1 MADLSFVL
9 TDDLTD
15 ELTKRCES
23 IVYAYILK
31 AEDKNEENE
40 DPSVFFNRTGNYLSV
55 LGLFNILREV
65 ENRLRDDFFELQSE
79 KKETEE

>member
-79 KKETEE
+79 KKEAEE

>member
-1 MADLSFVL
+1 MADLSFVP

-31 AEDKNEENE
+31 EENE
-40 DPSVFFNRTGNYLSV
+40 DPSIFFNRTGNYSSV
-55 LGLFNILREV
+55 LGLFNILRGV
-65 ENRLRDDFFELQSE
+65 ENRFLDGFFELPSE
-79 KKETEE
+79 KREVEE

>member
-1 MADLSFVL
+1 MADLSFVP

-31 AEDKNEENE
+31 EENE
-40 DPSVFFNRTGNYLSV
+40 DPSIFFKRTGNYSSV
-55 LGLFNILREV
+55 LGLFNILRGV
-65 ENRLRDDFFELQSE
+65 ENRLLDDFFELHSE
-79 KKETEE
+79 KKETGE

>member
-40 DPSVFFNRTGNYLSV
+40 DPSIFFNRTGNYSSV
-55 LGLFNILREV
+55 LGLFNILRGV
-65 ENRLRDDFFELQSE
+65 ENRLLDDFFELHSE
-79 KKETEE
+79 KKETGE

>member
-79 KKETEE
+79 KTEE

>member
-79 KKETEE
+79 KEEAEE

>member
-1 MADLSFVL
+1 MADLSFVP

-31 AEDKNEENE
+31 AEDKNEENKG
-40 DPSVFFNRTGNYLSV
+40 PSIFFNRTGNYSSV
-55 LGLFNILREV
+55 LGLFNILRGV
-65 ENRLRDDFFELQSE
+65 ENRLLNGFFELPSE
-79 KKETEE
+79 KREVEE

>member
-1 MADLSFVL
+1 MADLSFVP

-31 AEDKNEENE
+31 EENE
-40 DPSVFFNRTGNYLSV
+40 DPSIFFNRTGNYSSV
-55 LGLFNILREV
+55 LGLFNILRGV
-65 ENRLRDDFFELQSE
+65 ENRLLNGFFELQSE
-79 KKETEE
+79 KKETGE

>member
-31 AEDKNEENE
+31 AEDKNEENK
-40 DPSVFFNRTGNYLSV
+40 DPSIFFNRIGSYSSV
-55 LGLFNILREV
+55 LGLFNILRGV
-65 ENRLRDDFFELQSE
+65 ENRLRDGFFELQSE
-79 KKETEE
+79 KKKTEE

>member
-1 MADLSFVL
+1 MADLSFVP

>member
-65 ENRLRDDFFELQSE
+65 ENRLRDDFFELQLE